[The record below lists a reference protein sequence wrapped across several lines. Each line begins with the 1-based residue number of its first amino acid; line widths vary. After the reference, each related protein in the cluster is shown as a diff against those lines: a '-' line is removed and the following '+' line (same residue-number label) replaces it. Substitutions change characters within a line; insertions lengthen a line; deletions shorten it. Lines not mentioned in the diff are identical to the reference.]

1 MTRINA
7 TVDPEV
13 LCDQHLM
20 AEYREILR
28 TVALATKAV
37 NPVIPETFTLGT
49 GHVKFFYDKLR
60 YIHYRFEA
68 LKLELLKRGVA
79 VTMQWDGSK
88 IADRPDLYNDWPGTV
103 RANKNVVDRIYR
115 RATQMKKITY
125 YGQKIDAIQYYMK
138 MAKYYTAK
146 DDN

>member
-60 YIHYRFEA
+60 YIHARFDA
-68 LKLELLKRGVA
+68 LKLELRKRNVA
-79 VTMQWDGSK
+79 VTMEWDGSK
-88 IADRPDLYNDWPGTV
+88 IESRPELYNDWSGTPHATNLV
-103 RANKNVVDRIYR
+103 IERIYE
-115 RATQMKKITY
+115 RATKMKKLTY
-125 YGQKIDAIQYYMK
+125 RGEQISSDTYLQMLRRPS
-138 MAKYYTAK
+138 
-146 DDN
+146 